1 MSVTHAD
8 FTMTFR
14 ELSEIPLHD
23 VISDRLPSESWALQ
37 KLKSHPNWKDWL
49 ARYAERLRL

>member
-37 KLKSHPNWKDWL
+37 KLQSHPNWKNWL
-49 ARYAERLRL
+49 ERYAERIHL